1 MFKPDSYSDR
11 LDYAELLYPPQ
22 GYILSMAIG
31 TTYSL
36 NLESML
42 TIPISLVLSSSFSV
56 GENKDKIH
64 ILDALIR
71 SMEKIKVYCQK
82 GKIKVPDKKYNLF
95 PLLEESIV
103 QVLPFDNSSFHP
115 KVWVIRYESEN
126 DKPIYKVI
134 VLSRNLTLDRSYDIS
149 LAVDGKVSN
158 NVRKENSSICD
169 FVNYLREKEDFKD
182 SSRFLEEL
190 NMVDFNVEGSPF
202 NSIEFLPMG
211 IEKKQ
216 YDLLNSECNNLLII
230 SPFLSDDILKD
241 ISKTSSLK
249 PKLISRKYDLSKVDP
264 LVLDNFECFHLKDE
278 IVDGEKILEIDE
290 DNRSQDIHSKIYVR
304 EQDSETEIY
313 LGSANCS
320 HRAFNSNIEFMIK
333 LTTDKRNYNIKK
345 MLKELMGED
354 DNKCIFTK
362 LDRESMSDKESEEQD
377 EIKELMN
384 QVERYICSLSIT
396 GEVIKS
402 SIYDLYDIFL
412 NITDEISMLEE
423 IEVTLR
429 PLTLRNN
436 NEKLN
441 NHITFSDIN
450 ERDVTK
456 FFIIYVEYKGEVYS
470 FLIKIDLKNMPEQR
484 NGAIVKMILSNKTA
498 FLNYIS
504 FILGD
509 SSILEIARILE
520 EEGSSRGSEGKNS
533 FIKKAMFEK
542 LLKASSRDEGKIREV
557 KYVMDILGNN
567 EIIPDDFKI
576 LFSLFES
583 YIKGEAKE

>member
-1 MFKPDSYSDR
+1 
-11 LDYAELLYPPQ
+11 
-22 GYILSMAIG
+22 
-31 TTYSL
+31 
-36 NLESML
+36 
-42 TIPISLVLSSSFSV
+42 
-56 GENKDKIH
+56 
-64 ILDALIR
+64 
-71 SMEKIKVYCQK
+71 
-82 GKIKVPDKKYNLF
+82 
-95 PLLEESIV
+95 
-103 QVLPFDNSSFHP
+103 
-115 KVWVIRYESEN
+115 
-126 DKPIYKVI
+126 
-134 VLSRNLTLDRSYDIS
+134 
-149 LAVDGKVSN
+149 
-158 NVRKENSSICD
+158 
-169 FVNYLREKEDFKD
+169 
-182 SSRFLEEL
+182 
-190 NMVDFNVEGSPF
+190 
-202 NSIEFLPMG
+202 
-211 IEKKQ
+211 
-216 YDLLNSECNNLLII
+216 
-230 SPFLSDDILKD
+230 
-241 ISKTSSLK
+241 
-249 PKLISRKYDLSKVDP
+249 
-264 LVLDNFECFHLKDE
+264 
-278 IVDGEKILEIDE
+278 
-290 DNRSQDIHSKIYVR
+290 
-304 EQDSETEIY
+304 
-313 LGSANCS
+313 
-320 HRAFNSNIEFMIK
+320 
-333 LTTDKRNYNIKK
+333 
-345 MLKELMGED
+345 
-354 DNKCIFTK
+354 
-362 LDRESMSDKESEEQD
+362 
-377 EIKELMN
+377 
-384 QVERYICSLSIT
+384 
-396 GEVIKS
+396 
-402 SIYDLYDIFL
+402 
-412 NITDEISMLEE
+412 MLEE